1 MDLDVI
7 VEKSRVLEG
16 EEIIEE
22 YGIIYFVYI
31 FFKIN
36 NLEISSGVG

>member
-16 EEIIEE
+16 EERIEE

-31 FFKIN
+31 FF
-36 NLEISSGVG
+36 

>member
-16 EEIIEE
+16 EERNRRIWYYLFIF
-22 YGIIYFVYI
+22 YFL
-31 FFKIN
+31 K
-36 NLEISSGVG
+36 